1 MAPTPHDLRDDLR
14 DELLAVR
21 CQLGERAALDE
32 LIERWHA
39 PLWGYV
45 RRLLD
50 DSDMAAEVLQEVWIR
65 VLRGLPALRQP
76 SRLRAWL
83 FTIARRTSMDRLRI
97 KYSEPPAASLDDV
110 EVAAQE
116 EADGAQDIEAM
127 QQELARMPL
136 VEREVLALFYLEELT
151 LEQIADVLGVPSGTV
166 KSRLFRAR
174 RMLRQQVTGQ
184 GVNPRPMHT

>member
-1 MAPTPHDLRDDLR
+1 MASTPHDPRSLREDLL

-21 CQLGERAALDE
+21 CQLGERAAFDE

-39 PLWGYV
+39 PLWRYL
-45 RRLLD
+45 RRLLG
-50 DSDMAAEVLQEVWIR
+50 DSDMAAEALQEVWIR
-65 VLRGLPALRQP
+65 VLRGLPALREP

-97 KYSEPPAASLDDV
+97 KYSEPPAASIDDLD
-110 EVAAQE
+110 VAGQE
-116 EADGAQDIEAM
+116 EPDLAPDIEAM

-136 VEREVLALFYLEELT
+136 VEREVLVLFYLEELT
-151 LEQIADVLGVPSGTV
+151 LEQIADVLGVPPGTV

-174 RMLRQQVTGQ
+174 RMLRQQMTAK
-184 GVNPRPMHT
+184 GVNP